1 MIRFQHYLAESMG
14 LTPDSIN
21 KIFLSLAF
29 IILLYLFQLMV
40 LQIVWRQTKNVRT
53 RYQWKRTLSFIL
65 PFVGLVIIVTIW
77 SEAFRQFGAFLG
89 LFSAGLAIALKDPL
103 TNLAGWFFVIVR
115 HPFVVGDRIKIG
127 KHAGDVIDIR
137 LFQFT
142 ILEINSWV
150 EADQSTGRIIHI
162 PNGRVF
168 TDPQINYTTGFNYI
182 WNEIHVR
189 ITFESNWEKA
199 RLILQEIVNKRA
211 ENIDRDAEREIFE
224 ASKNFMI
231 HYTHLTPY
239 VYTEVKEFGILLTI
253 RYLCNPRKRRGT
265 ENDIWKDVLT
275 EFRNHKD
282 IWFAYP
288 TTRFYTPGENL
299 PSHTLDSEHK

>member
-1 MIRFQHYLAESMG
+1 MIKFQHYLSESMG

-21 KIFLSLAF
+21 KIILSLAF
-29 IILLYLFQLMV
+29 IILLYLFQLLV

-53 RYQWKRTLSFIL
+53 RYQWKRSLSFVL
-65 PFVGLVIIVTIW
+65 PFVGLIIIVAIW

-89 LFSAGLAIALKDPL
+89 LFTAGLAIALKDPL
-103 TNLAGWFFVIVR
+103 TNLAGWFFVVVR
-115 HPFVVGDRIKIG
+115 HPFVVGDRIKVG
-127 KHAGDVIDIR
+127 EHAGDVIDIR

-142 ILEINSWV
+142 ILEINSWI

-162 PNGRVF
+162 PNGKVF
-168 TDPQINYTTGFNYI
+168 TEPQINYTTGFNYI
-182 WNEIHVR
+182 WNELQVR
-189 ITFESNWEKA
+189 LTFESNWEKA
-199 RLILQEIVNKRA
+199 RDILLDIVNKRA
-211 ENIDRDAEREIFE
+211 ENIDREAEREIFE

-239 VYTEVKEFGILLTI
+239 VYTNVKEFGILLSI

-265 ENDIWKDVLT
+265 ENDIWKDILT
-275 EFRNHKD
+275 EFRKHED

-288 TTRFYTPGENL
+288 TTRFFTHGENL
-299 PSHTLDSEHK
+299 PAGNSGSEHR